1 MAVVRNSVSRPSSKS
16 NTAAG
21 VMADLNK
28 WVERIHARA
37 EEKVEEAVSTITN
50 TTNRQYASN
59 GQEGNISLLGN
70 PIYYKMFSG
79 KSTITGVAIGRPLK
93 EFIYL
98 EFGTRQSPSDSLR
111 IITGWESGIDTLS
124 VAAPYKSPSTKFR
137 NKEPIH
143 GRYYFLNNID
153 IEGMKFIRGFW
164 K

>member
-1 MAVVRNSVSRPSSKS
+1 MAVVRNSVSRVKTTS

-21 VMADLNK
+21 VMADLNR
-28 WVERIHARA
+28 WVEQIHNRA
-37 EEKVEEAVSTITN
+37 EEKVQGAVIAITN
-50 TTNRQYASN
+50 TTNSQYSSN

-70 PIYYKMFSG
+70 PIYYKMING
-79 KSTITGVAIGRPLK
+79 KSTITGIAIGKPLK

-111 IITGWESGIDTLS
+111 IITGWESGIDALS

-137 NKEPIH
+137 NKQAIH

>member
-1 MAVVRNSVSRPSSKS
+1 MAVVRNSVSRVKTTS

-28 WVERIHARA
+28 WVEQIHNRA

-111 IITGWESGIDTLS
+111 IITGWESGIDALS

-137 NKEPIH
+137 NKQPIH

>member
-1 MAVVRNSVSRPSSKS
+1 MAVVRNSVSRVKTTG

-21 VMADLNK
+21 VMADLNR
-28 WVERIHARA
+28 WVEQIHDRA
-37 EEKVEEAVSTITN
+37 EEKVQGAVIAITN
-50 TTNRQYASN
+50 TTNSQYASN

-70 PIYYKMFSG
+70 PIYYKMING
-79 KSTITGVAIGRPLK
+79 ESTITGVAIGRPLK